1 MVGEVKRMIETIEHM
16 KTRIGE
22 LSGSDRAELAY
33 YLLST
38 LEPVEEGVEEAWQQ
52 EISRRLQEVRQGR
65 AKGRPVEEVLSELQD
80 RHP

>member
-1 MVGEVKRMIETIEHM
+1 MTETLEHM
-16 KTRIGE
+16 KSRIGE

-38 LEPVEEGVEEAWQQ
+38 LEPVEADVEEAWQG
-52 EISRRLQEVRQGR
+52 EITRRLEEVRQGS
-65 AKGRPVEEVLSELQD
+65 AKGRPVDEVLAELRT